1 MSTCRTPVR
10 LRTLAT
16 PVIVLVANELGP
28 KEIPLRGIPHVAVS
42 DRYVR
47 AIHRAGGRALVLPAI
62 EGAPET
68 PAVEL
73 IEPADGILLIGGGDI
88 DPARYGQRQHTMSYG
103 FNAVRDRLELAL
115 AEHALESD
123 MPLLA
128 ICRGI
133 QVVNVAAGG
142 TLHQHLGDLPGVD
155 PETHGRPHDLVLAE
169 HPVIVEPG
177 STLERV
183 VGPGTIEHCTSAHH
197 QVVDVLGAGLK
208 VTAYA
213 PDGCVEAI
221 EATDRPGFCLSVQ
234 WHPEITAETDHR
246 QQALFDALVSAAIP
260 SAEARAAT
268 RRQARPEALAR

>member
-1 MSTCRTPVR
+1 MGDLTN
-10 LRTLAT
+10 
-16 PVIVLVANELGP
+16 PVIVLVANELGA
-28 KEIPLRGIPHVAVS
+28 KEIPLRAIPHVAVS

-68 PAVEL
+68 PAAEL
-73 IEPADGILLIGGGDI
+73 LEPADGLLLIGGGEI

-103 FNAVRDRLELAL
+103 FNQMRDRIELAL
-115 AEHALESD
+115 AQHALAGD

-142 TLHQHLGDLPGVD
+142 TLYQHLADLPGID

-169 HPVIVEPG
+169 HPVAVEPS
-177 STLERV
+177 STLERI
-183 VGPGTIEHCTSAHH
+183 VGPGTLDHCTSAHH
-197 QVVDVLGAGLK
+197 QSIDLLGAGLK

-213 PDGCVEAI
+213 VDGCVEAI
-221 EATDRPGFCLSVQ
+221 EATDRPGFCLGVQ
-234 WHPEITAETDHR
+234 WHPELTAETDSL
-246 QQALFDALVSAAIP
+246 QQALFDALVAAAGP
-260 SAEARAAT
+260 SAEARAA
-268 RRQARPEALAR
+268 ARHLPAAAERVGASTSV